1 MLDPLDIREQLRALG
16 AARLSELVGVNRL
29 NAIDATLGGGVNP
42 SKMLKIL
49 EIRLGT
55 QILADKNVRIA
66 LIPNL
71 PAKYIRYILDGDWT
85 SEELYQEDYQRIQD
99 LQWRRASSMVARLL
113 EVFALTEDYLP
124 QPRQLS
130 PAVEEINPESYLFPH
145 QRRVKDQAIR
155 FLAAGGSSL
164 LIHLPTGAGK
174 TRIASELIVDFIR
187 SHARRE
193 HLVVWLA
200 HSEELCEQAVE
211 TLGAIWRAHGDSGL
225 KIYRLWG
232 RQPVPELGEE
242 GGIIVASLQR
252 IHAMRTTQKNK
263 VFDAIGEIYRR
274 CAMVLVDEAHKAI
287 APTYRDGIE
296 FICDRRKSK
305 LIGLT
310 ATPGRGIDHEENSEL
325 VEFFEGE
332 KITISGEDGGT
343 LEDPIGFLQAQ
354 GFLSQIKRRQV
365 LTEVDLDL
373 SPAEQQYLA
382 TYMDLPTQVLHR
394 LGGDAG
400 RNACILLELTDL
412 VESNHQVIVFAC
424 SVDHAH
430 LLTELCLLR
439 GIEARCIEGN
449 TEGNTRARYIEQYK
463 YGAIKVLINYGV
475 LTTGFDAPNTN
486 AVLIARPTASIVLYS
501 QMIGRGI
508 RGPKVGGNDECLLV
522 DLEDNLLGF
531 PREQQAFRFFDNYWD

>member
-1 MLDPLDIREQLRALG
+1 MLVPIDLREQLRALG
-16 AARLSELVGVNRL
+16 AARLSELVGVDRL
-29 NAIDATLGGGVNP
+29 SAIDATLGGGVNP
-42 SKMLKIL
+42 SKMLNIL
-49 EIRLGT
+49 ETRHGT
-55 QILADKNVRIA
+55 QILSEKNIRVA

-85 SEELYQEDYQRIQD
+85 SDKVVVEDYQRIKD
-99 LQWRRASSMVARLL
+99 LQWRRSSSMVGRLL
-113 EVFALTEDYLP
+113 EVFALTDDYLP
-124 QPRQLS
+124 QPRKLS
-130 PAVEEINPESYLFPH
+130 PAVEDITPDSYLFPH

-155 FLAAGGSSL
+155 FLASGGHSL

-187 SHARRE
+187 SHARRDQ
-193 HLVVWLA
+193 LVVWLA

-211 TLGAIWRAHGDSGL
+211 TIGAIWRAHGDSAL
-225 KIYRLWG
+225 KIHRLWG
-232 RQPVPELGEE
+232 RQPVPQLEAE
-242 GGIIVASLQR
+242 GGVIVASLQR
-252 IHAMRTTQKNK
+252 IHAMRTTQKNN
-263 VFDAIGEIYRR
+263 VFEAIGEIYRR

-296 FICDRRKSK
+296 FICDRRNSK
-305 LIGLT
+305 LVGLT

-325 VEFFEGE
+325 VAFFDGQ
-332 KITISGEDGGT
+332 KITISSATGT
-343 LEDPIGFLQAQ
+343 ALEDPIGFLQSE
-354 GFLSQIKRRQV
+354 GFLSKIERRKV
-365 LTEVDLDL
+365 LTEVNLDL
-373 SPAEQQYLA
+373 SPAERQYLA
-382 TYMDLPTQVLHR
+382 TYMDLPADVLHR
-394 LGGDAG
+394 LAGDAG
-400 RNACILLELTDL
+400 RNACILLELLNL

-449 TEGNTRARYIEQYK
+449 TESSMRARYIEQYK
-463 YGAIKVLINYGV
+463 RGAIRILVNYGV
-475 LTTGFDAPNTN
+475 LTTGFDAPNTS

-508 RGPKVGGNDECLLV
+508 RGPKVGGNETCLLV

-531 PREQQAFRFFDNYWD
+531 PREQQAFRFFDNYWN